1 MKIGIVTCHR
11 AHNYGAVLQAY
22 ALKTYLT
29 KLGHEVEFADFVPA
43 YFSTSRDVPRRPFF
57 KSSFKQKLLYPKYLI
72 KWWWPPYKLKSKRYS
87 RFNKFITK
95 YLMPTARDYRQQS
108 FDMAIYGSD
117 QIWSKE
123 PLDNGTTYFDPAYWG
138 DDTVT
143 ANTRIT
149 YSASMGV
156 LRITPEDHEFVAD
169 HLNKFASIA
178 IREQELYDYL
188 LKNNLVDP
196 NKLFLTIDPVF
207 LLDKSEWEKLVPKRI
222 VTTPYLLFYDFQIN
236 ADTTKMVQQIA
247 HEKNLKI
254 IRITDGVVTTDK
266 IDGYM
271 PTAGPLDFL
280 SLIYYA
286 DFVVSSSFHG
296 TAFSII
302 FEKQFVVRQVWNT
315 SRVKQLLALSSI
327 EERFLDEFSMYY
339 KLGTIDYDKVHAML
353 NSNIDKSKQYL
364 LNTILQ

>member
-1 MKIGIVTCHR
+1 M
-11 AHNYGAVLQAY
+11 AV
-22 ALKTYLT
+22 
-29 KLGHEVEFADFVPA
+29 
-43 YFSTSRDVPRRPFF
+43 
-57 KSSFKQKLLYPKYLI
+57 
-72 KWWWPPYKLKSKRYS
+72 
-87 RFNKFITK
+87 
-95 YLMPTARDYRQQS
+95 
-108 FDMAIYGSD
+108 YGSD

-188 LKNNLVDP
+188 LKNNFVDP

-302 FEKQFVVRQVWNT
+302 FEKQFVARQVWNT
-315 SRVKQLLALSSI
+315 SRVKSLLKKLDIDDRFVHQIESYKNLGMINYQNTQTRLESLILDSKKYLQL
-327 EERFLDEFSMYY
+327 RN
-339 KLGTIDYDKVHAML
+339 V
-353 NSNIDKSKQYL
+353 
-364 LNTILQ
+364 

>member
-43 YFSTSRDVPRRPFF
+43 YFSASKDVPRRPFF
-57 KSSFKQKLLYPKYLI
+57 KSSFKQQLLYPKYLY
-72 KWWWPPYKLKSKRYS
+72 KWWWPAYKLKSQRYS
-87 RFNKFITK
+87 RFESFIRRYIISK
-95 YLMPTARDYRQQS
+95 PLDYRQQQ
-108 FDMAIYGSD
+108 FDMAVYGSD

-123 PLDNGTTYFDPAYWG
+123 PLDNGTTYFDSAYWG
-138 DDTVT
+138 D
-143 ANTRIT
+143 NTISAKKKIT

-156 LRITPEDHEFVAD
+156 MRITPDDHAFVES
-169 HLNKFASIA
+169 HLDQFASVA

-188 LKNNLVDP
+188 LNNSLVDSD
-196 NKLFLTIDPVF
+196 KLFLTIDPVF
-207 LLDKSEWEKLVPKRI
+207 ILDKADWEKMVPARI
-222 VTTPYLLFYDFQIN
+222 VHTPYLLFYDFQID
-236 ADTTKMVQQIA
+236 AETTKMVQQIA
-247 HEKNLKI
+247 AERNLRI

-271 PTAGPLDFL
+271 PTAGPMDFL

-302 FEKQFVVRQVWNT
+302 FGKQFVARQVWNT
-315 SRVKQLLALSSI
+315 SRVQSLLNKLNIDNRFIQDI
-327 EERFLDEFSMYY
+327 ENY
-339 KLGTIDYDKVHAML
+339 KNLGVIDYQ
-353 NSNIDKSKQYL
+353 NIQDTLKSLVSHSQKYL
-364 LNTILQ
+364 QLHNA